1 MTLAIIEAGGGQWM
15 VTISTPNGTL
25 LSRST
30 PYLNDGDARRTSRRI
45 VEGFG
50 SGTVVDGQLPD
61 RSTASSVQ

>member
-1 MTLAIIEAGGGQWM
+1 M